1 MVCQANTHIHIHT
14 HPFAEVQKYES
25 SKISLL
31 ETRMWIEEYMENTS
45 AREHYG
51 CLVILQQC
59 SNSRRSS
66 DLKTDE
72 R

>member
-31 ETRMWIEEYMENTS
+31 ETRMWIEEYMENPHVNTM
-45 AREHYG
+45 Y
-51 CLVILQQC
+51 V
-59 SNSRRSS
+59 
-66 DLKTDE
+66 
-72 R
+72 